1 MPKIIEFKSL
11 GETEVLRLNYVS
23 QDTFL
28 SRGIDYISK
37 KIEQGIFKPEI
48 DKVFSFED
56 TIKAYNYLLKY
67 DVMVKITVKVK

>member
-11 GETEVLRLNYVS
+11 GETEVLRFNYVS

-37 KIEQGIFKPEI
+37 KIEEGIFKPEI
-48 DKVFSFED
+48 DKVFSFEN
-56 TIKAYNYLLKY
+56 TIEAYNYLLKY
-67 DVMVKITVKVK
+67 DVMGKIVVEVK